1 MTYNNMPTGT
11 RFYYTGDMANI
22 EGEGSISRVINSPR
36 WGISYDLVFDDGRLS
51 RGVLPLSFEPGSG
64 RRFWPLDEWEAHR
77 AARLEES
84 QARYLKVLE
93 QMS

>member
-64 RRFWPLDEWEAHR
+64 RRFWPLDEWE
-77 AARLEES
+77 
-84 QARYLKVLE
+84 YLKVLE